1 MCAYEPAHLML
12 VDLDSFACASLLQV
26 IQDLGGSLQVRDT
39 ADNKKG
45 RGVFTTEV
53 NEIPAIQQRL
63 ISQFHFTRAS
73 VGFCDYLEG
82 AH

>member
-1 MCAYEPAHLML
+1 ML
-12 VDLDSFACASLLQV
+12 VELDSFPCASLLQV
-26 IQDLGGSLQVRDT
+26 IQDLRGSLQVRDT
-39 ADNKKG
+39 VDKKG

-53 NEIPAIQQRL
+53 NIPAIQQRL
-63 ISQFHFTRAS
+63 ISPIHFTRAS